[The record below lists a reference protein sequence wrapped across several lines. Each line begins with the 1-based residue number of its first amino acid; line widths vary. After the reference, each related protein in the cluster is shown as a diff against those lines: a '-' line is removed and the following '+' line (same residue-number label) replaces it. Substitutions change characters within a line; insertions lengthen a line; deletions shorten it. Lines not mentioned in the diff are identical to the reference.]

1 MKVVHWMWCRLAVVI
16 LFFKLN
22 FFSYCIQ
29 WSLGQRKSVI
39 LWKITQCLFK
49 IWKQHIKYTIC
60 TSFLN
65 CLLQS
70 TLFFHSCCSLFC
82 LLWCTIYFFNIE
94 IDCIWE
100 VVSIGFIFDHINN
113 SSHSIMTPK
122 YMDYVSCLF
131 NNLSILTHCS
141 YTYSN
146 HFAQPE
152 ITLCP
157 SYVRNKSRLLKLN
170 C

>member
-1 MKVVHWMWCRLAVVI
+1 MWCRLAVVI
-16 LFFKLN
+16 LFFKL
-22 FFSYCIQ
+22 
-29 WSLGQRKSVI
+29 K
-39 LWKITQCLFK
+39 
-49 IWKQHIKYTIC
+49 
-60 TSFLN
+60 
-65 CLLQS
+65 
-70 TLFFHSCCSLFC
+70 FFHIVFNEGLGRGNQLYYEKLPSVCLKYENNTSNTLYAHLSWIVSYKVHCSSIHVVLYFAFC
-82 LLWCTIYFFNIE
+82 GVQFIFLNIE

-146 HFAQPE
+146 YFAQPE